1 MADEEWKKRL
11 NDPGYK
17 NWIKV
22 SLALI
27 QSKEAL
33 HDFTKNVIDDLHHDI
48 KTRVGSGTCD
58 GTCNTPKCSAKE
70 PSCPSCVKWVKEI
83 KAQTKG
89 TQIFWRNVDKSK
101 WHDDPW
107 EMAKCW
113 MNPQGDKASAAAVT
127 APDKTDLSGMLNLL
141 INCKEFNGNHIK
153 EIKLAEHVRTVRNHL
168 MHCASM
174 SFEEAKM
181 KDMIDQIIALLEDDK
196 ELKHLVIC
204 QKTVESI
211 ELLKDHEFELKK
223 TDEHV
228 CIETALE
235 SHVLDAEA
243 AESEEEI
250 DKDMILKL
258 SQLIMENK
266 DLENKFDAK
275 VTKLKEEYDT
285 RFSIVDKNISYLGGR
300 VEYIEKQLQHT
311 QSLSNNSASSVGHEM
326 KSFYKN
332 ALQSYAHKKSFELP
346 KYDFEQ
352 IESGLFV
359 STVLIDGEEFKS
371 SEPKPTKKD
380 ADQSAAEQALKSLR
394 NKELEL
400 PSTKSKPQIM
410 NTGKAAQFAL
420 GVFKRY

>member
-33 HDFTKNVIDDLHHDI
+33 RDFTKNVIDDLHDDI
-48 KTRVGSGTCD
+48 KTKVGSGTCD

-70 PSCPSCVKWVKEI
+70 PSCPSCVKWVKEV

-127 APDKTDLSGMLNLL
+127 GPDKTDLSGMLNVL

-153 EIKLAEHVRTVRNHL
+153 EIKLAGNVRTVRNHL
-168 MHCASM
+168 MHCATM

-223 TDEHV
+223 TDEHA

-235 SHVLDAEA
+235 SHVLDAET

-258 SQLIMENK
+258 SQLIMENN
-266 DLENKFDAK
+266 DLGNKFEHKCNKLDAK
-275 VTKLKEEYDT
+275 IMKLKQEYDA
-285 RFSIVDKNISYLGGR
+285 RFSRVDETIFKFGGR
-300 VEYIEKQLQHT
+300 IELIEKQLQSV
-311 QSLSNNSASSVGHEM
+311 QNLPNNSASSLLGDEV
-326 KSFYKN
+326 KFFYKN
-332 ALQSYAHKKSFELP
+332 
-346 KYDFEQ
+346 
-352 IESGLFV
+352 
-359 STVLIDGEEFKS
+359 VL
-371 SEPKPTKKD
+371 
-380 ADQSAAEQALKSLR
+380 
-394 NKELEL
+394 
-400 PSTKSKPQIM
+400 
-410 NTGKAAQFAL
+410 
-420 GVFKRY
+420 